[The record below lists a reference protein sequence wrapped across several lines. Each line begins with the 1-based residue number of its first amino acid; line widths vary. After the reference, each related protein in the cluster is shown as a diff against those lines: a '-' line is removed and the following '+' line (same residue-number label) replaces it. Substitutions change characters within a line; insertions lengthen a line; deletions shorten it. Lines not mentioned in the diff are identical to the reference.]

1 MFSFQVIQIA
11 VVVLAA
17 ISVGL
22 IAYVIAYPFLSG
34 EKKAEKRTADITA
47 SSGRSRVAG
56 RNNDAQDLQHRKKQV
71 ADTMQEIDRRQKS
84 KGKVTLRTRLE
95 RAGVNLTPQAYY
107 IGSVILGL
115 SLGVGT
121 FLMGSPAAAAAG
133 AGFVGTLGLPRFL
146 LNKLTSRRQNK
157 FVNEFANSIDVIV
170 RGVKS
175 GLPLNECLGIIAR
188 ESPEPVRSE
197 FAELVEQQRIG
208 IPLGDC
214 FERMMK
220 RMPLPEVNFFA
231 IVIAI
236 QSQAG
241 GNLAEA
247 LGNLSD
253 VLRSRKTLAAK
264 VKAMSAEAKASAGIL
279 GSLPFAVMAMVHV
292 TSPNYISLL
301 FTDRTGNFLLLI
313 AAVWMTFGV
322 LTMKKMI
329 NFKY

>member
-1 MFSFQVIQIA
+1 MFSAQVIQLA

-22 IAYVIAYPFLSG
+22 IAYIVAYPYLSG
-34 EKKAEKRTADITA
+34 EKKADKRRDEIATQSSRARAGRTAE
-47 SSGRSRVAG
+47 G
-56 RNNDAQDLQHRKKQV
+56 QDLAHRKKQV
-71 ADTMQEIDRRQKS
+71 QDTMKEIELKQKG
-84 KGKVTLRTRLE
+84 KGKVTIRLRLE
-95 RAGVNLTPQAYY
+95 RAGMDVTPHVFYMFSLVFGA
-107 IGSVILGL
+107 GLGA
-115 SLGVGT
+115 T
-121 FLMGSPAAAAAG
+121 CFFMGAPLAAAAG
-133 AGFVGTLGLPRFL
+133 AAFVGTLGIPRFVV
-146 LNKLTSRRQNK
+146 KKMTQRRQNK
-157 FVNEFANSIDVIV
+157 FIAEFANSIDVVV

-188 ESPEPVRSE
+188 ESPEPVRGE

-208 IPLGDC
+208 IPLSEC
-214 FERMMK
+214 FERMMN
-220 RMPLPEVNFFA
+220 RLPLPEVNFFA

-253 VLRSRKTLAAK
+253 VLRARKSMAAK
-264 VKAMSAEAKASAGIL
+264 VKALSAEAKASAGIL
-279 GSLPFAVMAMVHV
+279 GSLPFAVMSMVHF

-313 AAVWMTFGV
+313 AAVWMTFGI

>member
-1 MFSFQVIQIA
+1 MFSHEVIQIA

-22 IAYVIAYPFLSG
+22 IAYVVAYPHLSG
-34 EKKAEKRTADITA
+34 EKKADKRRDDIATQ
-47 SSGRSRVAG
+47 SGRSRA
-56 RNNDAQDLQHRKKQV
+56 DMSTESQDLQHRKKQV
-71 ADTMQEIDRRQKS
+71 QDTMQEIERKQKA
-84 KGKVTLRTRLE
+84 KGKITIRTRLE
-95 RAGVNLTPQAYY
+95 RSGLEFTPKVFY
-107 IGSVILGL
+107 ISSLIFGAA
-115 SLGVGT
+115 LGVVAFVATG
-121 FLMGSPAAAAAG
+121 LPVAAAG
-133 AGFVGTLGLPRFL
+133 AAFVGTLGIPRFVL
-146 LNKLTSRRQNK
+146 KKLTQRRQNK

-208 IPLGDC
+208 IPLADC
-214 FERMMK
+214 FDRMMN
-220 RMPLPEVNFFA
+220 RLPLPEVSFFA

-253 VLRSRKTLAAK
+253 VLRARKSMAAK
-264 VKAMSAEAKASAGIL
+264 VKALSAEAKASAGIL
-279 GSLPFAVMAMVHV
+279 GALPFAVMGMVHF

-301 FTDRTGNFLLLI
+301 FTDPTGNFLLLG
-313 AAVWMTFGV
+313 AAVWMTLGI